1 MQRSRALLFSLACLT
16 AVPAAAGE
24 IRFSDRAAALPGQP
38 QIYDGGW
45 EHFVGGG
52 VAVFDC
58 DADGFPEMLTAG
70 GANSSGFYRNTTA
83 GPGAPITFA
92 RADLPVLAGVTGVT
106 GAYPL
111 DIDSDGALDLAVLRA
126 GPNLFLKGDGAC
138 GFRDAGA
145 DWGLDGEDRWSTAF
159 SATWEPGRSLPTLA
173 IGNYVDRGNPDGPFM
188 ACDVN
193 SLFRPEGDRYGPPVA
208 LQPGFCP
215 LSMLFT
221 DWSRRG
227 AADLRVSNDRQ
238 YYVRGGSEQ
247 MWRLDPLHLLGEAEG
262 WRPVS
267 IWGMGI
273 ASQDLNGDLRP
284 DVMLTSMGDQLLQ
297 FATDTAGYRDA
308 PFELGTTAHRPHVG
322 DDGRPSTGWHAQ
334 FGDVDNDG
342 LADLF
347 IAKGNVDQ
355 MPGMA
360 MRDPNNLLRQTP
372 DGHFTEVSAEA
383 GVATVE
389 RSRGAALVDLNR
401 DGLLDLVVVNRRAP
415 LELWQNATEGA
426 GNWIAVTPRQDGA
439 NGFAVGAWV
448 ELRCAD
454 GRILTQE
461 LTVGGGHAGGQAAPL
476 HFGLGDATTAE
487 IRVLW
492 PDGTASDW
500 RTLPANQAVT
510 LWRDGTALAER

>member
-1 MQRSRALLFSLACLT
+1 MQRSRALLISLACLT
-16 AVPAAAGE
+16 ALPSGAGE
-24 IRFSDRAAALPGQP
+24 IRFTDRAGALPGPP

-52 VAVFDC
+52 VAVLDC
-58 DADGFPEMLTAG
+58 DADGFPEMLAAG
-70 GANSSGFYRNTTA
+70 GANPSGFFRNVTA
-83 GPGAPITFA
+83 GPGAPIAFA
-92 RADLPVLAGVTGVT
+92 RADLPALDGVTGVT

-111 DIDSDGALDLAVLRA
+111 DIDSDGALDLVVLRA

-138 GFRDAGA
+138 GFRAAGG
-145 DWGLDGEDRWSTAF
+145 DWGLEGEDRWSTAF

-188 ACDVN
+188 ACDRN
-193 SLFRPEGDRYGPPVA
+193 TLFRPEGARYGPPLA
-208 LQPGFCP
+208 LEPGFCP

-227 AADLRVSNDRQ
+227 AADLRISNDRQ

-247 MWRLDPLHLLGEAEG
+247 MWRLDPLHLLGEVEG

-297 FATDTAGYRDA
+297 FATETAGYRDA
-308 PFELGTTAHRPHVG
+308 PFELGATAHRPHVG

-372 DGHFTEVSAEA
+372 DGHFSEVSAEA
-383 GVATVE
+383 GMATVE

-401 DGLLDLVVVNRRAP
+401 DGKLDLVVVNRRAA
-415 LELWQNATEGA
+415 LELWENATGDA

-439 NGFAVGAWV
+439 NGFAIGAWV

-500 RTLPANQAVT
+500 QTLPANRAVT
-510 LWRDGTALAER
+510 LWRDGTALAGR